1 MSTKIEDLSDNE
13 EELYGEEDE
22 EFAEDIHEEDL
33 HVKKINKT
41 KEKFEEDLQEDLQ
54 EDSINSRIINMVIEK
69 VKQPFV
75 VTLIMLLLTHPLL
88 IQGIFRIPY
97 VEVAD
102 GTIGVNVI
110 LSIIGGILF
119 FIFKEFM

>member
-13 EELYGEEDE
+13 EEELYEDE
-22 EFAEDIHEEDL
+22 NDEFLEDL
-33 HVKKINKT
+33 HEEELHLKKPRKT
-41 KEKFEEDLQEDLQ
+41 KESFEESE
-54 EDSINSRIINMVIEK
+54 EESVNSRIINMIIEK
-69 VKQPFV
+69 IKHPVV

-102 GTIGVNVI
+102 GTIGINVI
-110 LSIIGGILF
+110 LAILGGILF

>member
-13 EELYGEEDE
+13 EEELYEDDND
-22 EFAEDIHEEDL
+22 EFLEDDHEEDL
-33 HVKKINKT
+33 HVNKPKKNK
-41 KEKFEEDLQEDLQ
+41 ERFEEVPE
-54 EDSINSRIINMVIEK
+54 EESVNSRIMNMVIEK

-75 VTLIMLLLTHPLL
+75 VTLIMLLLTHPIL

-102 GTIGVNVI
+102 GTIGINVI
-110 LSIIGGILF
+110 LSILGGILF

>member
-13 EELYGEEDE
+13 EELYEEDE
-22 EFAEDIHEEDL
+22 EFLEDIHEEDL
-33 HVKKINKT
+33 HVKKPRKT
-41 KEKFEEDLQEDLQ
+41 KEKFEEETV
-54 EDSINSRIINMVIEK
+54 EEESINSRIINMVMEK
-69 VKQPFV
+69 VKQPVV

-102 GTIGVNVI
+102 GTIGINVL
-110 LSIIGGILF
+110 LSILGGILF

>member
-13 EELYGEEDE
+13 EEELYEDND
-22 EFAEDIHEEDL
+22 EDFLEDTHQEDL
-33 HVKKINKT
+33 HVKKPKKT
-41 KEKFEEDLQEDLQ
+41 KEKFEEETLE
-54 EDSINSRIINMVIEK
+54 EESVNSRIMNMVMDKIK
-69 VKQPFV
+69 HPVV

-102 GTIGVNVI
+102 GTIGINVI
-110 LSIIGGILF
+110 LSILGGILF